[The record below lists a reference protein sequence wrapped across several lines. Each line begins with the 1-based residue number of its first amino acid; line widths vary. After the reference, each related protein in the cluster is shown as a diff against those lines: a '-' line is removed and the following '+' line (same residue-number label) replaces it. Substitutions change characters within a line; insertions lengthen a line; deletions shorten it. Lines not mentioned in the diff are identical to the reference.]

1 MGKEINDEKYQSLEE
16 IRIESKFLNDPPNNY
31 NKNRDFT
38 SLEVWQKNRKV
49 KLFFYSDIIRNLPQ
63 EEKYAL
69 GQQIRRAAISI
80 TANIAEGYGRFHYR
94 KVIQFYRMSRGS
106 LYELKDHSISCL
118 DLKYISKEIYE
129 EGTQLIE
136 RAKITLNG
144 FINYTM
150 KKLNS

>member
-16 IRIESKFLNDPPNNY
+16 IRIESKILNDPPNNY

-80 TANIAEGYGRFHYR
+80 TANIAEGYGRFHYQEGL
-94 KVIQFYRMSRGS
+94 QFYRIAKGS
-106 LYELKDHSISCL
+106 LYELKDHLISCL
-118 DLKYISKEIYE
+118 DLDYISKDTLTKGFELIE
-129 EGTQLIE
+129 EGKML
-136 RAKITLNG
+136 LNG
-144 FINYTM
+144 FIKYTQS
-150 KKLNS
+150 KL